1 MPDETIG
8 EDLKIYEPMNEAIL
22 RNLQG
27 LSTVQGQKE
36 LDQIK
41 SMMSKE
47 STMVPNAINQATG
60 TQIGAIGGDAV
71 MNANLGDLAQ
81 RKALIMNNYYD
92 NLYDSER
99 KFVDAIKTKGL
110 DNALK
115 MFTSQLGAKTNTYV
129 AQQQNA
135 AQQNQMQQMMQ
146 FTQKESEL
154 DRALQ
159 REDIAMRMRIAQK
172 EQKSQRAKGIGGLFG
187 SLLGGVLGFT
197 GLDGL
202 FGGGD

>member
-1 MPDETIG
+1 MADETIG

-60 TQIGAIGGDAV
+60 NQIGAIGGDAV
-71 MNANLGDLAQ
+71 MNANLGDLAK

-172 EQKSQRAKGIGGLFG
+172 EKKSQRAKGIGGLFG
-187 SLLGGVLGFT
+187 GLLGGVLGFT